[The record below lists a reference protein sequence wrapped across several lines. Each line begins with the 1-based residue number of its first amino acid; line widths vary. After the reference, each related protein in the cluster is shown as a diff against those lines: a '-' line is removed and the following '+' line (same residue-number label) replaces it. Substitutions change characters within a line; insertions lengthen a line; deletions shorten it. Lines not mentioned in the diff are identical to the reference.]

1 MIYTPIRQK
10 CRYICDQSGGLTG
23 QAYPIA
29 LENNVNNKNGRYIYL
44 LSAGHLFTDINQGAL
59 PAILPFFIAEYGFS
73 YATAASLVFALNLI
87 SSIVQ
92 PLFGVMADKFSKP
105 WVMSAGL
112 LFASGGMAAAT
123 LTSNYSLIF
132 TAIMFSGLGIAAFH
146 PEAVRYANKFS
157 GQRKGTGVSIFSFGG
172 NLGFALGPIVASALI
187 LAFGLPGVSLLFLP
201 TIALALV
208 ILSVMNRLHK
218 QEILAQSTAKANN
231 APPKPDQW
239 RAFSLL
245 CTLVFSRSFI
255 FFGLNTF
262 IPLYWINV
270 FNQTEATASTALSL
284 MLGVGAIST
293 LISGRIADR
302 VGFKIVVITGFV
314 LLLPL
319 LGAFVMVGDAFLA
332 TLLLIPIGFTIFMPS
347 TPMIVMGQRYLPNR
361 IGLASGVTL
370 GLAVSVGGIA
380 APLLGKAADVYG
392 LSSVM
397 VIVAVLAILPAILSF
412 TLPKPIE

>member
-1 MIYTPIRQK
+1 M
-10 CRYICDQSGGLTG
+10 
-23 QAYPIA
+23 
-29 LENNVNNKNGRYIYL
+29 NHKNGRYIYL

-92 PLFGVMADKFSKP
+92 PLFGIMADKFSKP

-112 LFASGGMAAAT
+112 LCASGGMAIT
-123 LTSNYSLIF
+123 GFSSDYTLIF
-132 TAIMFSGLGIAAFH
+132 FAIMLSGLGIAAFH
-146 PEAVRYANKFS
+146 PEAVRYANKLS
-157 GQRKGTGVSIFSFGG
+157 GQKKGTGMSIFSFGG
-172 NLGFALGPIVASALI
+172 NLGFAFGPIAASGLI
-187 LAFGLPGVSLLFLP
+187 LAFGLPGISLLFLP
-201 TIALALV
+201 TLALALV
-208 ILSVMNRLHK
+208 FLVVMTRLHK
-218 QEILAQSTAKANN
+218 QEALAQSTAKASN
-231 APPKPDQW
+231 ASPKPDQW
-239 RAFSLL
+239 RSFSLL
-245 CTLVFSRSFI
+245 CSLVFSRSFI

-262 IPLYWINV
+262 IPLYWIKV
-270 FNQTEATASTALSL
+270 FNQSEATASTALSL

-302 VGFKIVVITGFV
+302 VGFKRVITAGFI

-319 LGAFVMVGDAFLA
+319 LAAFVMVGDAFLA

-347 TPMIVMGQRYLPNR
+347 SPMIVLGQKYLPNR

-380 APLLGKAADVYG
+380 APLLGKVADVYG
-392 LSSVM
+392 LHSVM
-397 VIVAVLAILPAILSF
+397 VIVTVLAILPALLSF